1 MHTDTLSDF
10 ALCVVVLCAAVLCA
24 AVLCAALQA
33 QYAAA
38 LAKYK
43 KSVHTDTLSD
53 AELAAA
59 QAQFND
65 AMKLFNRGSL
75 DQALV
80 IFDEVGGGAGA
91 YCCGYIFTGRAE
103 EGHGSPAGG
112 LRTGPWSFL
121 MK

>member
-10 ALCVVVLCAAVLCA
+10 ARCVVVLCA

-80 IFDEVGGGAGA
+80 IFDEVGGAA
-91 YCCGYIFTGRAE
+91 TYCRGYIFTGRAE

-112 LRTGPWSFL
+112 FRTRPWSFL

>member
-10 ALCVVVLCAAVLCA
+10 ALCVVVLCA

-80 IFDEVGGGAGA
+80 IFDEVGGGRR
-91 YCCGYIFTGRAE
+91 ILLWVHFHWQGRRRSWQPNRRLAN
-103 EGHGSPAGG
+103 
-112 LRTGPWSFL
+112 
-121 MK
+121 